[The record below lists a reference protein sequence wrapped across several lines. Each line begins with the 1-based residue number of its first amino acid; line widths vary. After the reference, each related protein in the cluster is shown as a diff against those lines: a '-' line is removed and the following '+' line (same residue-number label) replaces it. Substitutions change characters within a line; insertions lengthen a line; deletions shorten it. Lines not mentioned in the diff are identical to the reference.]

1 MKPCNKKPLIIGIS
15 LILLM
20 GAVTIYVISKEFGL
34 KDVTT
39 ILENIKVTLIL
50 PAFLCMFLFSLGE
63 ALNIRMGLR
72 ITGHKVSVFNALRYA
87 FCGFFFSSIT
97 PSASGGQPAQIYFM
111 KKDNINISHG
121 SFSLLFELIGYEIA
135 SITIG
140 FLGLCVSL
148 FGNLNLFNS
157 PQMYLLPAIGFFVN
171 FVFLGLILLILFS
184 KKAVRPLA
192 YIAIKITGFFSKK
205 PETKYKIL
213 RTFAEYMNAS
223 ETLKKNKRVF
233 FKVVL
238 VSLVQFCAY
247 HSITFF
253 CYKAFGLSGRTW
265 FEIMTLQG
273 LLFTSVSCIP
283 LPGSSGAMEGG
294 FGLLFKTIFPEAILG
309 SAIILS
315 RILSFVVPL
324 IFSGLFT
331 LFTAP
336 GHKKELS

>member
-1 MKPCNKKPLIIGIS
+1 MS
-15 LILLM
+15 
-20 GAVTIYVISKEFGL
+20 AVTIYAISKEFGL
-34 KDVTT
+34 KDVAS
-39 ILENIKVTLIL
+39 ILENINPLWIL
-50 PAFLCMFLFSLGE
+50 PAFLCMFMFSLGE
-63 ALNIRMGLR
+63 ALNIRMGLK
-72 ITGHKVSVFNALRYA
+72 ITDHSISLLSSLKYA

-111 KKDNINISHG
+111 KRDNINISHG

-135 SITIG
+135 SIFIA

-148 FGNLNLFNS
+148 SGSLNLFDS
-157 PQMYLLPAIGFFVN
+157 PKMYVLPAAGFAIN
-171 FVFLGLILLILFS
+171 FIFLGLILLILFS
-184 KKAVRPLA
+184 KRAVKPLA
-192 YIAIKITGFFSKK
+192 YIAIKITGLFSKK
-205 PETKYKIL
+205 PGTKYKIL

-233 FKVVL
+233 IKVIF
-238 VSLVQFCAY
+238 VSLIQFTAY

-253 CYKAFGLSGRTW
+253 CYRAFGLTARSW
-265 FEIMTLQG
+265 FEVMTLQG

-294 FGLLFKTIFPEAILG
+294 FSLLFKTIFPEAVLG

-315 RILSFVVPL
+315 RLLSFVVPL

-331 LFTAP
+331 LFTARKANGP
-336 GHKKELS
+336 KKKAAIP